1 MSRRS
6 AMLPPPEQMLRPYNP
21 WWESREKVFEKLPSF
36 RRPIFSR
43 IYEDLRGLKQILS
56 ITGPRRVGKTTLIKQ
71 VIQKLLAEGASPE
84 RVIYF
89 SLDDPLLFGSPRRE
103 PYVEDLLRWMVQR
116 AHHEVCY
123 VFLDEVQR
131 LDRWELILKKYYD
144 LEFPLR
150 FVITGSASS
159 PIFKKSR
166 ESLLGRVKEYHLLPF
181 SFKEFVLY
189 KKQDA
194 PDFVQVVQKT
204 AEFGQAMIADIHNI
218 TRASA
223 HYGFALTI
231 PREIVEG
238 LETLLHEYIV
248 EGGFPEVWEITD
260 FARKQEY
267 LFENQIQKVIFEDLA
282 IATTFRKP
290 ENIKRFYLSLLEQ
303 PGQELNIE
311 KVANRIGVSRPMLE
325 KYFPLLEMT
334 DLVKRLERFSRK
346 VLKVRRGNVKCYL
359 VDLAL
364 RNAILKLDRAILQDD
379 RMMGVYAENLVF
391 NVLRTWPGM
400 VDLTYYREK
409 QIEVDFVVNL
419 GGSQYLPVEV
429 KYRNEVTAS
438 DATPVIRFLEK
449 YRQREPLG
457 IIVTKRARR
466 GASAEDDG
474 HLFFV
479 PLPIFLLVFG

>member
-6 AMLPPPEQMLRPYNP
+6 AILVPPEQILRPYNP
-21 WWESREKVFEKLPSF
+21 WWESRERAFERLPDF
-36 RRPIFSR
+36 RRPIFER
-43 IYEDLRGLKQILS
+43 IFADLRGLKQILS
-56 ITGPRRVGKTTLIKQ
+56 ITGPRRIGKTTLIKQ
-71 VIQKLLAEGASPE
+71 VIRKLLEEGTAPE
-84 RVIYF
+84 RVVYF
-89 SLDDPLLFGSPRRE
+89 SLDDPLLFGSPMQER
-103 PYVEDLLRWMVQR
+103 YVEDLLRWIVQR
-116 AHHEVCY
+116 SPHAICY

-166 ESLLGRVKEYHLLPF
+166 ESLLGRVKEHHLLPF

-189 KKQDA
+189 KKRGA
-194 PDFVQVVQKT
+194 PDFVQFVQKT
-204 AEFGQAMIADIHNI
+204 AKFGQVMIADIHNI
-218 TRASA
+218 TGASTQEE
-223 HYGFALTI
+223 FFLKI

-238 LETLLHEYIV
+238 LESLLQDYMV
-248 EGGFPEVWEITD
+248 EGGFPEVWEIQD

-267 LFENQIQKVIFEDLA
+267 LFENQIQKVIFEDLM

-311 KVANRIGVSRPMLE
+311 KVAGRIGVSRPMLE

-334 DLVKRLERFSRK
+334 ELVKRLERFSRK
-346 VLKVRRGNVKCYL
+346 ALKVRRGNVKCYL

-364 RNAILKLDRAILQDD
+364 RNAVLKLDRTILQDD
-379 RMMGVYAENLVF
+379 RTMGLYAENLVF

-409 QIEVDFVVNL
+409 QIEVDFIVNL

-429 KYRNEVTAS
+429 KYRNEVTAA
-438 DATPVIRFLEK
+438 DAVSVIRFLEK
-449 YRQREPLG
+449 HRQRQPLG
-457 IIVTKRARR
+457 IIVTKRPRQTSPA
-466 GASAEDDG
+466 DDG
-474 HLFFV
+474 RLFFV